1 MCHCSWSVS
10 TEQGKGKSEVEANR
24 QQDQAAK
31 GHIHCLGS
39 WELAGNWGATEN
51 VSVVSWADLSEG
63 GRRRGE
69 GWGQHFS
76 YSGRLGLWVESEG
89 GGSGGLLRRRLDQ
102 TEW

>member
-1 MCHCSWSVS
+1 MS

-63 GRRRGE
+63 GMRRGKVGASTSHIQE
-69 GWGQHFS
+69 DWAC
-76 YSGRLGLWVESEG
+76 GLSQKEEA
-89 GGSGGLLRRRLDQ
+89 LEDF
-102 TEW
+102 